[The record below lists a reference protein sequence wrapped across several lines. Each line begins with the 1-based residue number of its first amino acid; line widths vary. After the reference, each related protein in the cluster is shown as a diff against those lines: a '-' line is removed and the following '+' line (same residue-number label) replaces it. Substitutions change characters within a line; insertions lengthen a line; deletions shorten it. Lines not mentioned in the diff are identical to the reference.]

1 MANAR
6 AMHNQW
12 NVLVDH
18 RHAPLSEVLEGD
30 LIRKSSM
37 KIFKTVKVV
46 ATATVVAAALNM
58 TGFTYAVS
66 STAAHGIKDFKIAA
80 HNGKVSKAQVAVAVR
95 RGYKGVVPRITPK
108 PSPMYPNCYNARFM
122 YKGELK
128 RVTFNCSKSNTELT
142 MLTR

>member
-1 MANAR
+1 
-6 AMHNQW
+6 
-12 NVLVDH
+12 
-18 RHAPLSEVLEGD
+18 
-30 LIRKSSM
+30 M

-66 STAAHGIKDFKIAA
+66 STAAHTVKDFKVAA
-80 HNGKVSKAQVAVAVR
+80 YQGKVTKAQVAVAVR
-95 RGYKGVVPRITPK
+95 RGYKGVKPKITAK
-108 PSPMYPNCYNARFM
+108 PSPMYPNCYDARFM

-128 RVTFNCSKSNTELT
+128 KVSFNCTSGNTKLT